1 MKDPRDALS
10 IALEAAWPGGVPEQ
24 EAMLA
29 GRLSK
34 ELRDVVAERLRVV
47 DGWTRENEE
56 DRPSAAEAAAAL
68 GLSKQRFY
76 AVAAEWRT
84 SNSIA
89 SMGARASEKRT
100 RPPRLGADVLS
111 VASTLIREA
120 LREDPRSSVA
130 SIERRLIAAG
140 VPSMSY
146 ATVRRLLF
154 DAKRNAPSGPFGAE
168 LVLDSV
174 GLDAVSD
181 GQRMRLY
188 VVLDRGTGCVLGAAE
203 ATNRTGI
210 WGYVHAADDA
220 RTNMDRMDL
229 AGLSAATEEPRV
241 LLHPQRD
248 DDAGGRVLESRL
260 ASAGTSCTMISGS
273 TGSVAL
279 EVLGERIGDVW
290 AGIGE
295 RDDQVSYR
303 HGRPA
308 RMPEYTAA
316 TSIAVM
322 KAIDEHN
329 RRRLA
334 VPGTDPSPAASLER
348 ARASVSQALAVIGG
362 SVAELEALPC
372 YREAHVHERR
382 PV

>member
-10 IALEAAWPGGVPEQ
+10 IALEEAWPGGVPEQ

-34 ELRDVVAERLRVV
+34 DWRDVVAERLRVV
-47 DGWTRENEE
+47 DGWTRENAE
-56 DRPSAAEAAAAL
+56 DRSSAAQAAATL

-76 AVAAEWRT
+76 ALAVEWRT
-84 SNSIA
+84 SRSIA
-89 SMGARASEKRT
+89 SLGARASEKRT
-100 RPPRLGADVLS
+100 RPPRLAADVLA
-111 VASTLIREA
+111 VAPDLIREA

-130 SIERRLIAAG
+130 AIERRLAAAG

-146 ATVRRLLF
+146 ATVRRLVF
-154 DAKRNAPSGPFGAE
+154 DAKRTAPSGLFGAE

-174 GLDAVSD
+174 GLDAVSG

-188 VVLDRGTGCVLGAAE
+188 VVLDRGTGCVLGTAE

-210 WGYVHAADDA
+210 WGYVYAADDA
-220 RTNMDRMDL
+220 RTNLDRMDL
-229 AGLSAATEEPRV
+229 TDLPAAIGEPSV
-241 LLHPQRD
+241 VINPQRND
-248 DDAGGRVLESRL
+248 AAGGGVLERRLVDAGI
-260 ASAGTSCTMISGS
+260 SCTIS
-273 TGSVAL
+273 TKDPGSVAL
-279 EVLGERIGDVW
+279 EVLGERMGGVW
-290 AGIGE
+290 AGPGE

-303 HGRPA
+303 NGRPA

-322 KAIDEHN
+322 AAIEEHN

-334 VPGTDPSPAASLER
+334 APRPNASPAESFER
-348 ARASVSQALAVIGG
+348 ARASVSQVLAVISG
-362 SVAELEALPC
+362 SVAELEELPSC
-372 YREAHVHERR
+372 SEARMRDR
-382 PV
+382 PPG